1 MLSSL
6 LLAMPAA
13 PAPPRVVFADVYA
26 EHGAFVWRSLRR
38 LGVRE
43 ADIEDVCQEAF
54 VVAHRKLGDFREG
67 SMRAWLFAIALRV
80 ASDYRKRAHIRT
92 EVALDLAMEPWAA
105 AEQPRQIDR
114 ARAKA
119 WLEAILASLEEDKRV
134 VFIAYELEEM
144 PMKDVA
150 AAAGCPLQTAY
161 SRLHAARAHVTSAI
175 ARLQKRERSEA

>member
-92 EVALDLAMEPWAA
+92 EVALDEVMEPWAA

-134 VFIAYELEEM
+134 VFIGYELEEM